1 MDIKII
7 NHPGGIIQQTDKPIV
22 NVFGNINVD
31 KGEQAQT
38 VTYPDDEYADY
49 TELDNDS
56 VNEVRQKQNAQTI
69 KKKSKKVVAKQKPR
83 ETMTFK
89 KKSSVLDGHI
99 TLLFNKL
106 TKEGW
111 IEGNEA
117 DFKALF
123 SGKQD
128 EDCIITWL
136 DKYGKAALFTLF
148 NAFEKEGL
156 IIVPDGFGISTILE
170 GHFKDKS
177 GQWLSGLDKGNRAHA
192 AALPVIMECVKLLKK
207 DASRLINGDSEVD
220 EDFNAVYD
228 PHDHQDL
235 NLHRR

>member
-1 MDIKII
+1 MKKEDIQAALEAISKSGITVNGDLVLEKKVDYEVANVENGGIGIQII
-7 NHPGGIIQQTDKPIV
+7 NGRGELRIHSKPGDAKDKIEPV
-22 NVFGNINVD
+22 
-31 KGEQAQT
+31 E
-38 VTYPDDEYADY
+38 
-49 TELDNDS
+49 
-56 VNEVRQKQNAQTI
+56 
-69 KKKSKKVVAKQKPR
+69 KKLKPR

-89 KKSSVLDGHI
+89 KKNSVLDGHI
-99 TLLFNKL
+99 TLLFNNL

-123 SGKQD
+123 SGRQD
-128 EDCIITWL
+128 EDCVITWL
-136 DKYGKAALFTLF
+136 DKYGKAALFALF

-177 GQWLSGLDKGNRAHA
+177 GQWLSGLDKGNKAHKA
-192 AALPVIMECVKLLKK
+192 AMPVIVECVKMLKS
-207 DASRLINGDSEVD
+207 DYQRLINGDDQDD
-220 EDFNAVYD
+220 EDFQSVYD